1 VDTNPDPVLEA
12 WRAELRAVLAAGGE
26 RVGWD
31 VPDAV
36 GGPRALVALAVL
48 AEEVG
53 RAVAPGLLQTTFV
66 QGAGVL
72 SALGQVELARAAAAG
87 ELTVAWCD
95 AGSVTARLE
104 GGGWSL
110 TGTVP
115 LLAHAR
121 DVEAL
126 VVQAHV
132 HGGDGVDRGDGVFMV
147 RASGTGVTATP
158 ARTLA
163 TDAPCD
169 VVFDGAIVPLEL
181 RLDDSADPEG
191 TAAALALARD
201 RAGLGV
207 CAELV
212 GVAAS
217 ALDLAVARVSTREQ
231 FGAPIGTFQAVQHR
245 CADLH
250 IDVTAMR
257 LAVLDAAQRA
267 DLGLPWAREAAMAA
281 VTCAEGA
288 LRVTAGAQH
297 LHGGEGFYADQPIG
311 ARYLR
316 ARALVPR
323 LGPIAPHLRRAL
335 EA

>member
-1 VDTNPDPVLEA
+1 VDTVPDDIVEV
-12 WRAELRAVLAAGGE
+12 WRSELRDDLAASGE
-26 RVGWD
+26 RAGWD
-31 VPDAV
+31 IPDAV
-36 GGPRALVALAVL
+36 GGPSSLVALAVL

-66 QGAGVL
+66 RGAGVL
-72 SALGQVELARAAAAG
+72 GALGQVELARAAAAG

-95 AGSVTARLE
+95 GGTVTARLD
-104 GGGWSL
+104 GAGWSL
-110 TGTVP
+110 SGTVP
-115 LLAHAR
+115 LVAHAR
-121 DVEAL
+121 VVEAL

-132 HGGDGVDRGDGVFMV
+132 HGGDGVHRGDGVFMV
-147 RASGTGVTATP
+147 RAAGSGVTATP

-191 TAAALALARD
+191 TAAGLELARD
-201 RAGLGV
+201 RAVLGL

-217 ALDLAVARVSTREQ
+217 ALDLAVARVSAREQ
-231 FGAPIGTFQAVQHR
+231 YGAPIGTLQAVQHR

-250 IDVTAMR
+250 VDVTAMR

-267 DLGLPWAREAAMAA
+267 GLGLPWTREAAMAA
-281 VTCAEGA
+281 VTCADGA

-323 LGPIAPHLRRAL
+323 LGPIAGHLHRVL
-335 EA
+335 TG

>member
-1 VDTNPDPVLEA
+1 MDTTPDLLLDV
-12 WRAELRAVLAAGGE
+12 WRAELRDQLAGSDE
-26 RVGWD
+26 RAGWD

-36 GGPRALVALAVL
+36 GGPGSLVAITAL

-53 RAVAPGLLQTTFV
+53 RAVAPGLLPTLV

-72 SALGQVELARAAAAG
+72 GALGQTELARAAAEG
-87 ELTVAWCD
+87 ELTVAWCIGG
-95 AGSVTARLE
+95 AVTARLE
-104 GGGWSL
+104 GAGWSL

-115 LLAHAR
+115 LVAHAS

-126 VVQAHV
+126 VVTAHV
-132 HGGDGVDRGDGVFMV
+132 HGGDGVDRGDGVFML
-147 RASGTGVTATP
+147 RADATGVTATP

-163 TDAPCD
+163 TDGPCD
-169 VVFDGAIVPLEL
+169 VVLDGAIVPLEL
-181 RLDDSADPEG
+181 RLDDSADPAG

-201 RAGLGV
+201 RAVVGLA
-207 CAELV
+207 AELV

-231 FGAPIGTFQAVQHR
+231 YGAPLGTLQAVQHR
-245 CADLH
+245 CADLL

-311 ARYLR
+311 VRYLR

-323 LGPIAPHLRRAL
+323 LGPVASHLRRVLAP
-335 EA
+335 

>member
-1 VDTNPDPVLEA
+1 VDTTPDPQLEA
-12 WRAELRAVLAAGGE
+12 WRAELRAALGASDGPA
-26 RVGWD
+26 GWD

-36 GGPRALVALAVL
+36 GGPDSLVALSVL

-53 RAVAPGLLQTTFV
+53 RAVAPGLLPTTFV

-72 SALGQVELARAAAAG
+72 GALGQTELARAAAAG
-87 ELTVAWCD
+87 ELTVAWCVE
-95 AGSVTARLE
+95 GTVTARLE
-104 GGGWSL
+104 GPGWSL

-115 LLAHAR
+115 LVAHAR
-121 DVEAL
+121 SVEAL
-126 VVQAHV
+126 VVTAHV
-132 HGGDGVDRGDGVFMV
+132 HGGDGVDRGDGVFML
-147 RASGTGVTATP
+147 RADAAGVTATP

-163 TDAPCD
+163 SDEPCD
-169 VVFDGAIVPLEL
+169 VVLDGAVVPLEL
-181 RLDDSADPEG
+181 RLDDSADPAG
-191 TAAALALARD
+191 TATALAHARD
-201 RAGLGV
+201 RAVLGL

-217 ALDLAVARVSTREQ
+217 ALELAVTRVSTREQ

-250 IDVTAMR
+250 VAVTAMR

-281 VTCAEGA
+281 VTCADGA
-288 LRVTAGAQH
+288 LTVTAGAQH

-323 LGPIAPHLRRAL
+323 LGPVAHHLRRVLAD
-335 EA
+335 